1 MRHGPGGGIADGVE
15 ICAPVVRDHALG
27 IARGAAGVAHGN
39 RVPFVSR
46 SVESGQR
53 VVAGQ
58 PGLVVMGA
66 NALARTIEF
75 AVADVDDQQRS
86 AVLLAQYL
94 QRLCDHG

>member
-1 MRHGPGGGIADGVE
+1 
-15 ICAPVVRDHALG
+15 
-27 IARGAAGVAHGN
+27 
-39 RVPFVSR
+39 
-46 SVESGQR
+46 
-53 VVAGQ
+53 
-58 PGLVVMGA
+58 MGA